1 MAKERPESL
10 PLPPRDAGQL
20 AAHRAKGTLWTEVV
34 KEQESHILPLA
45 CLHMKRAE
53 KQPAVTVQTA
63 EEYLSLSH
71 PHAPG
76 SETVMMSSGGYD
88 DGVLELV
95 DDEGRWLLFIAARE
109 GHEAVVGALLAA
121 GAAVDKAANEGAT
134 PLYIA
139 A

>member
-1 MAKERPESL
+1 M
-10 PLPPRDAGQL
+10 
-20 AAHRAKGTLWTEVV
+20 V
-34 KEQESHILPLA
+34 KEQEGHIIPLA

-95 DDEGRWLLFIAARE
+95 DDEGSSVLFIAARE

-121 GAAVDKAANEGAT
+121 GAAVDKADNDGETPLSMAKRNGRSAVVEMLLSAGAT
-134 PLYIA
+134 S
-139 A
+139 